1 LKTSAVTFNDLSRS
15 VLAVPPLARNADLSL
30 NRQANL
36 QLIRHLEQGGVTTL
50 MYGGNA
56 NFYNIGLYEYA
67 GVLDFLAESAAA
79 DSWVIPAVGP
89 DYGKFMD
96 QAQVLK
102 SRAFPTA
109 MVLPQVFPA
118 TVAGA
123 EEGIRRFAD
132 ALGRQVIVYI
142 KADNYLTPEA
152 VKRLVDSGVV
162 AAIKYAVVHQ
172 NPMLDAFLTKLVG
185 LIDKRYIISGIGER
199 PAILHL
205 RDFGLQ
211 SFTSGSVCVA
221 PNGSRMLLDALK
233 RKDYATADRLRDAY
247 IPLEDCRDELSPI
260 RVLHEAVT
268 LAGIANMGPML
279 PLLSNLDSQHH
290 FRVGTAARDLLAF
303 DQKLAAKA
311 A

>member
-1 LKTSAVTFNDLSRS
+1 LSRS
-15 VLAVPPLARNADLSL
+15 VLAVPPLARKQDLTL
-30 NRQANL
+30 NRAANV
-36 QLIRHLEQGGVTTL
+36 QLIRHLEHGGVTTL
-50 MYGGNA
+50 MYGVNA

-67 GVLDFLAESAAA
+67 DVLDFLAETAAA
-79 DSWVIPAVGP
+79 DSWVIPSAGP
-89 DYGKFMD
+89 DFGKMMD

-132 ALGRQVIVYI
+132 AFGKQVIVYI

-152 VKRLVDSGVV
+152 VQRLVESGIV
-162 AAIKYAVVHQ
+162 AAIKYAVVHE
-172 NPMLDAFLTKLVG
+172 NPMLDAFLTKLTG
-185 LIDKRYIISGIGER
+185 LIDKRFIISGIGER

-221 PNGSRMLLDALK
+221 PNGSRQLLEALK
-233 RKDYATADRLRDAY
+233 RKDYATADKLRDAY
-247 IPLEDCRDELSPI
+247 IALEDCRDSLSPI

-268 LAGIANMGPML
+268 LAGIADMGPML

-290 FRVGTAARDLLAF
+290 ARVGQAARDLLAF
-303 DQKLAAKA
+303 DRKLAAKA